1 MDRISSHK
9 QNLVVATW
17 IAALAAVSAPAFAQ
31 KSDEEV
37 ATAGQKPIWA
47 LISVPLQY
55 NYDHEIGTQQ
65 VGHRNYLNVE
75 PVIPFSI
82 GQDWNLISR
91 TIVPLIDQRDIVAG
105 LGSQSGIGDITQ
117 SLFFS
122 PKKPTAGG
130 GSWGA
135 GPGVLMPTGDGGLV
149 RPNERGRSPAGV
161 SPEPGTAVAERRVRI
176 LNRAR
181 RSD

>member
-37 ATAGQKPIWA
+37 AKAAQNPISA

-130 GSWGA
+130 WIWGA
-135 GPGVLMPTGDGGLV
+135 GPVFLLPPASDDLLGTK
-149 RPNERGRSPAGV
+149 ERG
-161 SPEPGTAVAERRVRI
+161 PGPTPGLPKPQSA
-176 LNRAR
+176 
-181 RSD
+181 